1 MKGRWV
7 IAAAEAPR
15 DRPVQVWSARCRGSL
30 EAAELFASYAFS
42 CSTMAILPFPSGRL
56 LEWVPELLSW
66 VLVAIRRWTLKQDV
80 FEAARSDRSPVRRA
94 GASGRWVSFNSHP
107 PELQSY
113 LNSWDVLRSCKAAM
127 VSILAS
133 ALHQPVMGKT
143 KPRRT
148 SFDV

>member
-1 MKGRWV
+1 MSVLCMKGRWV

-94 GASGRWVSFNSHP
+94 GASGRWGSRSIVTRQNS
-107 PELQSY
+107 
-113 LNSWDVLRSCKAAM
+113 RAI
-127 VSILAS
+127 SILGMFSEAAKLQWS
-133 ALHQPVMGKT
+133 PSWLQPCIN
-143 KPRRT
+143 P
-148 SFDV
+148 